1 MDTLSFIL
9 GIALVV
15 VIAVAV
21 VAVYAFVKVGQI
33 KEELNS
39 IHQVIGSEIENQNRL
54 REHDRRDFETT
65 IDNVYSSLDEKTN
78 IIHRIIDSRFDKLE
92 NKFQEQVKK

>member
-15 VIAVAV
+15 VIAVAI

-39 IHQVIGSEIENQNRL
+39 IHQVIGSEIDNQNRL

-65 IDNVYSSLDEKTN
+65 IDNVYSSLDEKAN